1 MGHKEDRSQ
10 QGTQGI
16 TFEVK
21 SDDECGVYSNAAAI
35 AHSKNEFILDFAM
48 IVPGK
53 KTAPVQARIVTNPEH
68 AKQFMMALQEN
79 IQNYERIFGEIQ
91 VTQPFPKVKTDIVH

>member
-1 MGHKEDRSQ
+1 MAHKEDKDQ
-10 QGTQGI
+10 MPQGL
-16 TFEVK
+16 TFEIK
-21 SDDECGVYSNAAAI
+21 SELECGVYSNAAAI

-53 KTAPVQARIVTNPEH
+53 KTAPVRSRIVTNPEH
-68 AKQFMMALQEN
+68 AKQFMLALQEN
-79 IQNYERIFGEIQ
+79 IENYERVFGEIK

>member
-1 MGHKEDRSQ
+1 MAKKEDQ
-10 QGTQGI
+10 APQGL

-21 SDDECGVYSNAAAI
+21 SDIECGVYSNVAGI

-48 IVPGK
+48 IVPGRN
-53 KTAPVQARIVTNPEH
+53 TAVVRSRIVTNPEH

-79 IQNYERIFGEIQ
+79 IENYERVFGEIK